1 MAKDLKFMTLNVQG
15 LRNVKKRKTMFRLI
29 REDKISFAALQET
42 YLTKEDLN
50 ILQKEW
56 PGMIHLSAGTKR
68 SRGLITIFDKKIEEK
83 NITHIESKERYI
95 MSEIKVEDR
104 SIMLINAYAPCDD
117 KGKISFLTELSN
129 AVY

>member
-15 LRNVKKRKTMFRLI
+15 LRNVKKRKTLFRLI

-56 PGMIHLSAGTKR
+56 PGTIHLSAGTKR
-68 SRGLITIFDKKIEEK
+68 SKGLITIFDKKIEEK
-83 NITHIESKERYI
+83 NIKHIESKEIYI
-95 MSEIKVEDR
+95 TSEIE
-104 SIMLINAYAPCDD
+104 A
-117 KGKISFLTELSN
+117 
-129 AVY
+129 